1 VVGSGNKQADRG
13 GELSALRRVRYL
25 IDIIVLAAATVAVER
40 GFGAVYVPTS
50 PQSGVVFDF
59 IVKLPAVLFAWL
71 LIRLRR
77 ETLADVGLKR
87 PGSWSRAFLIGLV
100 VTIIVFLAAYIS
112 EKIGLRRDLSQFRA
126 VQGNLE
132 LTLYEVAYAFIG
144 AGFYEEFM
152 FRGFLWY
159 GLAMFLGASR
169 GAWVV
174 ACILQGLLF
183 GLAHAYQNPLG
194 IAFTGAVGMLMG
206 FLFLA
211 SGRNLWPLIIG
222 HGLYDASRF
231 VLFYFKGPPLG

>member
-1 VVGSGNKQADRG
+1 VPFTCRP
-13 GELSALRRVRYL
+13 VRNP
-25 IDIIVLAAATVAVER
+25 ESCS
-40 GFGAVYVPTS
+40 TS
-50 PQSGVVFDF
+50 SS
-59 IVKLPAVLFAWL
+59 KLPAVLFAWL
-71 LIRLRR
+71 LLRLRR
-77 ETLADVGLKR
+77 ETGADVGLKR
-87 PGSWSRAFLIGLV
+87 PGSWSRAFLITFV
-100 VTIIVFLAAYIS
+100 IAIIVFSAAYIS

-132 LTLYEVAYAFIG
+132 LTLYEVAYAFTG

-152 FRGFLWY
+152 FRGFLLH

-194 IAFTGAVGMLMG
+194 IAFTGAVGMVLG

-211 SGRNLWPLIIG
+211 CGRNLWPLDHPARAVRRESLCFI
-222 HGLYDASRF
+222 L
-231 VLFYFKGPPLG
+231 KGRRSTEERRGRGKWKKKRLAAAREPFANQ